1 MYPMHRIVCHYI
13 HNKCWRPTIQHTLTL
28 VTPIMSMSPSTA
40 AITCYNFTHSTV
52 APPLPHPPTLTLDVP
67 VHDAQ

>member
-1 MYPMHRIVCHYI
+1 MLEAP
-13 HNKCWRPTIQHTLTL
+13 IQHTLTM
-28 VTPIMSMSPSTA
+28 VTPIMSMSPSNA
-40 AITCYNFTHSTV
+40 AITCFTHSTV